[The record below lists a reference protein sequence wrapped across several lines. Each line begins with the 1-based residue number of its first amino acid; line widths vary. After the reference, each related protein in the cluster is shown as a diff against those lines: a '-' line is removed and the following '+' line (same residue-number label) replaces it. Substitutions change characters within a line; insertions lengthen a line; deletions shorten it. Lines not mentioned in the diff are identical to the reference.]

1 MKHLLALAVMACFS
15 LGMMAQGNNHLRFVQ
30 NGEFGNVSQS
40 TSLSGFNLQV
50 SRGFST
56 TNGAT
61 ATLQYSAFDI
71 APDFSSLSFVNAFG
85 PIPPSA
91 FTGQNTQNLALSID
105 TSTLPAT
112 FFSESCTL
120 LLVPPFTF
128 TCGAGPAGV
137 ISLQFRENDA
147 QTIVIHA
154 LQQEVRNGPVTTL
167 IHQRSD
173 SSTANVQG
181 SVFGT
186 VVAPSAFATVGVNH
200 QSTLE
205 ITHN

>member
-1 MKHLLALAVMACFS
+1 MKHILALAVMACFS
-15 LGMMAQGNNHLRFVQ
+15 VGMMAQGNNHLRFVQ

-40 TSLSGFNLQV
+40 TSLSGFSVQV

-61 ATLQYSAFDI
+61 ASLQYSSFSI
-71 APDFSSLSFVNAFG
+71 APDFSSITFANAFG

-91 FTGQNTQNLALSID
+91 FTGQNTQNLSLNID

-120 LLVPPFTF
+120 LLVSPFTF

-147 QTIVIHA
+147 QSTVIHA

-167 IHQRSD
+167 THQRSD
-173 SSTANVQG
+173 NSTANVQG

-186 VVAPSAFATVGVNH
+186 ALVPSALATVGVNH
-200 QSTLE
+200 QSSLE